1 MTDVLLKV
9 WRRKKVTRMRRIPV
23 GDSSSSYG
31 SGIVYA
37 RQTYSISEEMCL
49 RLPNTSLAD
58 LRGDSIDKIIDECK
72 TGSRQAEGV
81 GSVERKLLSDKR
93 YYTPY

>member
-9 WRRKKVTRMRRIPV
+9 WRRKKVTRTRKIPV
-23 GDSSSSYG
+23 GDPSSSYG
-31 SGIVYA
+31 SGIIYA

-58 LRGDSIDKIIDECK
+58 LREDSIDRIIDECK
-72 TGSRQAEGV
+72 AGSRQAEGV
-81 GSVERKLLSDKR
+81 GSVEKKLLSDKR
-93 YYTPY
+93 YYSRY